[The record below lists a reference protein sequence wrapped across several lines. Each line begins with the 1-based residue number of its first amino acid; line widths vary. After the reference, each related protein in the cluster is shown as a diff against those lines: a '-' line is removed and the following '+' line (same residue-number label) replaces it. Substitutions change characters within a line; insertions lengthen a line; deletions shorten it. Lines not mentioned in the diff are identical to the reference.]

1 MIIGAPMAQPRH
13 QLGQGMPV
21 GIPASPMRRHLETKY
36 EMLSRLMSLYRI
48 NRQETLRWGL
58 SGFVVLLAHFSVAA
72 AVVVGW
78 NDADDSFDP
87 VGAMVIEFAPT
98 PVAPDNMP
106 AEIAPGPD
114 QVQAEATPERLAEP
128 TEKVVEKVVE
138 PDKVK
143 EEQQDVP
150 PQENPEVALQKKAP
164 EPTPEKPAPS
174 EAQLAAPVT
183 TAPQMSKVDVAPLP
197 AAPMQTQ
204 FNLADSNAIPTW
216 KKQVARKLERNKR
229 YPANAHDE
237 KGIAHLEFSLDR
249 QGHLKSS
256 RIIKSSGSSALD
268 RETLDLVKRAEPFA
282 APPPAMAGEEVFL
295 TVPIKFNVR

>member
-1 MIIGAPMAQPRH
+1 
-13 QLGQGMPV
+13 
-21 GIPASPMRRHLETKY
+21 
-36 EMLSRLMSLYRI
+36 MLSRLISFYHI
-48 NRQETLRWGL
+48 NRREILRWGV
-58 SGFVVLLAHFSVAA
+58 SGAVVLAAHISIAA
-72 AVVVGW
+72 AVIVGW
-78 NDADDSFDP
+78 NDSDDSFDP
-87 VGAMVIEFAPT
+87 VGAMVIELAPT
-98 PVAPDNMP
+98 PVAPENTP
-106 AEIAPGPD
+106 TEIPPGPE

-128 TEKVVEKVVE
+128 TEKVVDKVVE

-143 EEQQDVP
+143 QEQQDIP

-183 TAPQMSKVDVAPLP
+183 TAPQMPKVDVAAMA

-204 FNLADSNAIPTW
+204 FNLVDSNAIPTW

-229 YPANAHDE
+229 YPANAHDD
-237 KGIAHLEFSLDR
+237 KGIAQLEFSVDR

-256 RIIKSSGSSALD
+256 RIIKSSGSTALD
-268 RETLDLVKRAEPFA
+268 RETLDLVRRAEPFA
-282 APPPAMAGEEVFL
+282 APPPAMTGEEVFL